1 MSGLYQEFEVLM
13 TYLLQSLTVVGALMG
28 LILALHDAH
37 RSRLEG
43 EYWERKAC
51 QWARDDN

>member
-1 MSGLYQEFEVLM
+1 M

-28 LILALHDAH
+28 LILALHDAR

-43 EYWERKAC
+43 EYWERKAS
-51 QWARDDN
+51 QWSQDDN